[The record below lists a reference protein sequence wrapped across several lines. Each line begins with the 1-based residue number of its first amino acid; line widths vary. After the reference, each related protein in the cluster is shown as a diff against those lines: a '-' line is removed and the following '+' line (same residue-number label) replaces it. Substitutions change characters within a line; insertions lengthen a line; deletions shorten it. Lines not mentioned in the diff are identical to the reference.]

1 MKNNA
6 GNHVKKC
13 YPGYPRKQ
21 VSYLPYRICYRRF
34 FAGMKPPEGLRRSNS
49 HNPNIRY
56 ICQRP
61 DEKRKSRYGT
71 MFDES
76 LGLAVFSA
84 YTLTT
89 KDVDFQHRA
98 RPASWAKTPGISLK
112 FWAKI
117 AFFRKFSNCWKRI
130 AKSEEA
136 GVRIIPKGSTF

>member
-1 MKNNA
+1 
-6 GNHVKKC
+6 
-13 YPGYPRKQ
+13 
-21 VSYLPYRICYRRF
+21 
-34 FAGMKPPEGLRRSNS
+34 MKPPEGLRRSNS

-61 DEKRKSRYGT
+61 DEKRKSQFGT

-98 RPASWAKTPGISLK
+98 RPASWAKTPGICLK
-112 FWAKI
+112 I
-117 AFFRKFSNCWKRI
+117 VS
-130 AKSEEA
+130 
-136 GVRIIPKGSTF
+136 